1 MTVHIPSSLYCKR
14 NNSLIHTINHEN
26 DDAIYQLHHYCNCT
40 HLFLFIYFIYYLF
53 IYYFLFIIYYYILF
67 IVVYYCFTEMHL
79 CPILV
84 LVGEIVTAHFV
95 LDSRLMCQFVS
106 LSTAHLCISGDKLC

>member
-1 MTVHIPSSLYCKR
+1 MMMLFTSYITIAIVHI
-14 NNSLIHTINHEN
+14 
-26 DDAIYQLHHYCNCT
+26 
-40 HLFLFIYFIYYLF
+40 YY
-53 IYYFLFIIYYYILF
+53 

-95 LDSRLMCQFVS
+95 LDSRRMCQFVS
-106 LSTAHLCISGDKLC
+106 LCTAHLCVFGYKLCDLNVIICIISK

>member
-1 MTVHIPSSLYCKR
+1 MMMLFTSYITIATVH
-14 NNSLIHTINHEN
+14 T
-26 DDAIYQLHHYCNCT
+26 
-40 HLFLFIYFIYYLF
+40 YY
-53 IYYFLFIIYYYILF
+53 

-95 LDSRLMCQFVS
+95 LDSRRMCQFVS
-106 LSTAHLCISGDKLC
+106 VLQHSYAFLVINCVI